1 MATQTLEGTWEEIAT
16 RADEL
21 AGKHVKVS
29 IETDLPQTAVVP
41 NLKMLEAMRA
51 ADEIQ
56 RGMSPKPGS
65 DGVAIIRDGR
75 RGDMYGDGP
84 AD

>member
-1 MATQTLEGTWEEIAT
+1 MATQTLEGTWEEIAA

-21 AGKHVKVS
+21 GGKHVKVS

-56 RGMSPKPGS
+56 RGMNPKPGS

>member
-1 MATQTLEGTWEEIAT
+1 MATQTLEGTWEEIAA

-21 AGKHVKVS
+21 AGKRVKVS

-56 RGMSPKPGS
+56 RGMNPKAGS